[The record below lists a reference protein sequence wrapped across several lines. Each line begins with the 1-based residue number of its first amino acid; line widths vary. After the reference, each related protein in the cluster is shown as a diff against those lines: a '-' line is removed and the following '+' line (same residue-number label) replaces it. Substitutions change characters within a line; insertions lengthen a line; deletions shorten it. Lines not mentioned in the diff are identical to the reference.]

1 MLLALWNILFTQVWG
16 FRNGTLHGGDSIVEK
31 YERSNLT
38 RELGEWKRNAAV
50 TLGPTQTY
58 LTAYDMKDVPK
69 WQTDYMKTTIEIL
82 TKASKNYKKSILER
96 QHLITEYFT
105 AAEMPPD

>member
-1 MLLALWNILFTQVWG
+1 
-16 FRNGTLHGGDSIVEK
+16 
-31 YERSNLT
+31 
-38 RELGEWKRNAAV
+38 
-50 TLGPTQTY
+50 
-58 LTAYDMKDVPK
+58 MKDVPK
-69 WQTDYMKTTIEIL
+69 WQADYMKTTIEIL